1 MKRTT
6 TSRTF
11 RPEGFALIEMLVVL
25 GILALL
31 MALLLPAVQS
41 ARESARRVMCINN
54 LKQIGLGVQGYISD
68 YSTFPPGGLP
78 SYPGKDFTYN
88 SFYSPFARILP
99 QLDNAVL
106 YNSINFS
113 SGSLPL
119 TVSGKFI
126 DEEVNRLAAINS
138 SVFRTG
144 LAVFL
149 CPSDGGTFGDAGC
162 NYRGN
167 VGVGPHAVTNVLH
180 PDSGN
185 GLIAVERAVSIAFVP
200 DGLSHTAAFSERL
213 RGSGN
218 PDSPSP
224 ERDVFDAST
233 TRMRDASEA
242 LTICRSRAY
251 VGAPTWTHS
260 GSGWFW
266 TGRDQTLYSHTQ
278 APDGVIP
285 DCLFSKLAT
294 LGMATARS
302 HHPGGVNV
310 LMGDGSVRFVLGTIS
325 QPTWQALGT
334 RNGGELVD

>member
-1 MKRTT
+1 MRRPATT
-6 TSRTF
+6 KI
-11 RPEGFALIEMLVVL
+11 RPLTGFALIEMLVVL
-25 GILALL
+25 GILSLL
-31 MALLLPAVQS
+31 AALLLPAVQS
-41 ARESARRVMCINN
+41 ARESARRAICINN
-54 LKQIGLGVQGYISD
+54 LRQIGLGVQGYIAD
-68 YSTFPPGGLP
+68 YSAFPPGGLP

-99 QLDNAVL
+99 HLDNAAL
-106 YNSINFS
+106 YNSINFAA
-113 SGSLPL
+113 GTLPL
-119 TVSGKFI
+119 TVHGKFI
-126 DEEVNRLAAINS
+126 DEEVNRLSAINS
-138 SVFRTG
+138 SVFRTS

-149 CPSDGGTFGDAGC
+149 CPSDGGTFGVAGC

-167 VGVGPHAVTNVLH
+167 VGVGPHAVTNVVH

-224 ERDVFDAST
+224 ERDVFDASAS
-233 TRMRDASEA
+233 RMQDASEA
-242 LTICRSRAY
+242 LATCRARAY
-251 VGAPTWTHS
+251 VGAPAWTHS

-285 DCLFSKLAT
+285 DCLFSKLST
-294 LGMATARS
+294 LGMSTARS

-310 LMGDGSVRFVLGTIS
+310 LMGDGSVRFVLETIS

-334 RNGGELVD
+334 RNGGEPVD